1 MDFPTLVY
9 LLALGAYSLFTWWKK
24 NKAGKNAQKPAQG
37 EAKPEVP
44 EWMKE
49 IFGEAFEESTPK
61 QAPRPVAQAA
71 PPAPKAV
78 QTPTNKPMADSS
90 SRRIETETITKYAP
104 QSKAEKLVV
113 EDTKP
118 DVMALYAK
126 RKTETYAMPGDV
138 AESSIDAAGVSAYEI
153 GKKSTSNNDF
163 EDIDWRQAI
172 ILAEVLQPY
181 GDRKS
186 L

>member
-9 LLALGAYSLFTWWKK
+9 LLALAAYSLFTWWKK

-37 EAKPEVP
+37 EAKPAAP

-61 QAPRPVAQAA
+61 PAPRPVAQAA

-78 QTPTNKPMADSS
+78 QTPSNKPLADSS
-90 SRRIETETITKYAP
+90 SRRIETETIAKFAP
-104 QSKAEKLVV
+104 QPKTEKLVV
-113 EDTKP
+113 EDAKP
-118 DVMALYAK
+118 DLMALYAK
-126 RKTETYAMPGDV
+126 RKGTSYTMPGDV
-138 AESSIDAAGVSAYEI
+138 SETSIDVEGVSAYEI
-153 GKKSTSNNDF
+153 GKKPTSNNALD
-163 EDIDWRQAI
+163 EIDWRQAI

-181 GDRKS
+181 GERKS

>member
-49 IFGEAFEESTPK
+49 IFGEAFDEPTPK
-61 QAPRPVAQAA
+61 PTPRPIVEAA
-71 PPAPKAV
+71 PAPSAKAS
-78 QTPTNKPMADSS
+78 TAKRPTDNS
-90 SRRIETETITKYAP
+90 SRQIETETIAKYNAP
-104 QSKAEKLVV
+104 AKVEKLEV

-118 DVMALYAK
+118 DLMALYAK
-126 RKTETYAMPGDV
+126 RKATTYDMPGDV
-138 AESSIDAAGVSAYEI
+138 AASSIDADGVSAYEI
-153 GKKSTSNNDF
+153 GGKTTSNDAY
-163 EDIDWRQAI
+163 EEIDWRKAI

-181 GDRKS
+181 GERKT